1 MQLMVMRLRLP
12 ELLKQQKPPMTP
24 YGLSKASGGRISLST
39 AYRLSRNNGVV
50 RYLDSEL
57 LETLCDVFAKPAER
71 DQVSVPAVTSPP
83 GIRLKGT

>member
-57 LETLCDVFAKPAER
+57 LETLCDVFDVEPGDLLER
-71 DQVSVPAVTSPP
+71 QKKRKT
-83 GIRLKGT
+83 R